1 MRHSA
6 RTQHHTQTDACSPL
20 RNTDVLPAAVMKKA
34 AVLISVAAA
43 LALAS
48 PPAFFASG
56 QSAPGPSPGQGE
68 FQKLVAP
75 ARAEGAT
82 KRALLTNDYTPT
94 HASDP

>member
-48 PPAFFASG
+48 PPPSSPPASLHLG
-56 QSAPGPSPGQGE
+56 RPLGKVSSKNPSPPRVLKEQRS
-68 FQKLVAP
+68 A
-75 ARAEGAT
+75 
-82 KRALLTNDYTPT
+82 
-94 HASDP
+94 HC